1 MFQGKCLLLCRVIMM
16 TEYRVYHDNGDGER
30 EYEEGHDEH
39 EGVEEHLPR
48 PQFKNNF
55 FAEM

>member
-30 EYEEGHDEH
+30 EDEESHDEH

-55 FAEM
+55 AS